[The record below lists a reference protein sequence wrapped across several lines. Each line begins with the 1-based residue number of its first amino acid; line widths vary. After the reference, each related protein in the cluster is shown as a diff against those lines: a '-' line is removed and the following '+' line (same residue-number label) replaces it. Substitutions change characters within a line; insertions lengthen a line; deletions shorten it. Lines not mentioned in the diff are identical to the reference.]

1 MNRRVTNIREKMK
14 APLNLTFPHNI
25 INSSRTATARTS
37 ASYRYNPFL
46 LYFMFFH
53 SFLLCYI
60 PKWKLNIL
68 LWKTFFATIHSRSK
82 KHTHPDRINHPHMFS
97 AFHPTIQP
105 FNHSTIQP
113 SNQRSIH
120 PHIYYIS
127 SINII
132 SVVAKTLCCEKIV
145 DFL

>member
-1 MNRRVTNIREKMK
+1 MK

-68 LWKTFFATIHSRSK
+68 LWKPFSQQYIRAQNNT
-82 KHTHPDRINHPHMFS
+82 HTHPDGINHPHIFS
-97 AFHPTIQP
+97 AIHSFSHPTIQ
-105 FNHSTIQP
+105 T

-132 SVVAKTLCCEKIV
+132 SVVAKILCCEKIV